1 MVETSTYHHG
11 NLREQILRT
20 AFELLDN
27 QGVDAVGIRK
37 IARMLDV
44 AHSAPANH
52 FKNKQAL
59 LSSLATES
67 FRHLV
72 SKIEKEI
79 PKEVGDLRLAIHSFS
94 NRILEFGLKYPN
106 RYKLLWRREY
116 ADEQDGELGAAME
129 DMYALLTAILSEH
142 AQKKQV
148 DVESQAIALWS
159 LVHGYV
165 LLRLDENLKEGY
177 DQVTGIKRQ
186 VAIIDVLI
194 DGIVESPVGY
204 NTD

>member
-1 MVETSTYHHG
+1 MDGVNMTKVSNYHHG
-11 NLREQILRT
+11 NLREQILKT
-20 AFELLDN
+20 AFELLDDE
-27 QGVDAVGIRK
+27 GVDAVGIRK
-37 IARMLDV
+37 IARLLEV

-52 FKNKQAL
+52 FKTKQSL
-59 LSSLATES
+59 LTALATES

-72 SKIEKEI
+72 SKIENEI
-79 PKEVGDLRLAIHSFS
+79 SDEVGNLRLAIHTFS
-94 NRILEFGLKYPN
+94 NTILEFGLKYPN

-116 ADEQDGELGAAME
+116 TDDQDAQLGAAM
-129 DMYALLTAILSEH
+129 DDIYAQLTEILGEH
-142 AQKKQV
+142 AKNNQV

-177 DQVTGIKRQ
+177 DEVTGIKRQ

-194 DGIVESPVGY
+194 DGIVA
-204 NTD
+204 

>member
-1 MVETSTYHHG
+1 MDSVNMIKASSYHHG
-11 NLREQILRT
+11 NLREQILQT
-20 AFELLDN
+20 AFSLLDSE
-27 QGVDAVGIRK
+27 GIEAVGIRK
-37 IARMLDV
+37 ISRVLDV

-59 LSSLATES
+59 LTALAIES

-72 SKIEKEI
+72 SIIEKEI
-79 PKEVGDLRLAIHSFS
+79 PEKSGNLKLAIYAFS
-94 NRILEFGLKYPN
+94 NTILEFGLKYPN

-116 ADEQDGELGAAME
+116 ADDQGGELSAAM
-129 DMYALLTAILSEH
+129 DDIYAQLTAILAEH
-142 AQKKQV
+142 AKNKQV

-177 DQVTGIKRQ
+177 DEVTGIKRQ
-186 VAIIDVLI
+186 IAIIDVLI
-194 DGIVESPVGY
+194 DGIVE
-204 NTD
+204 

>member
-1 MVETSTYHHG
+1 MARASNYHHG
-11 NLREQILRT
+11 NLREKILQT
-20 AFELLDN
+20 AFGLLDE
-27 QGVDAVGIRK
+27 QGIEAVGIRK
-37 IARMLDV
+37 IARLLDV

-72 SKIEKEI
+72 TKIEKEI
-79 PKEVGDLRLAIHSFS
+79 PQDISDLRLAIHSFS
-94 NRILEFGLKYPN
+94 NQILEFGLTYPN

-116 ADEQDGELGAAME
+116 SVDQHGELSVAME
-129 DMYALLTAILSEH
+129 DMYALLTAILIEH

-159 LVHGYV
+159 LIHGYV
-165 LLRLDENLKEGY
+165 LLRLDENLTDGY

-194 DGIVESPVGY
+194 DGIAG
-204 NTD
+204 